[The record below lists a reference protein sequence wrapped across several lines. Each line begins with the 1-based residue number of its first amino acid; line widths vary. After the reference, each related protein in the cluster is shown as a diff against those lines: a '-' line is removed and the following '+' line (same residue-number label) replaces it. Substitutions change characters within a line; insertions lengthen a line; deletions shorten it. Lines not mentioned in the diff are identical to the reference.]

1 MKKRR
6 RAREI
11 TLQALYAAEISG
23 NDTFQIFENSVE
35 QEELPDDVMGFGA
48 DLFHKS
54 WKHREALDKEVASV
68 VKNWEFQR
76 IALIDRIIL
85 RMALCELMY
94 FDQIPPKVTINEAI
108 DLAKTFSTAK
118 SGRFV
123 NGILDA
129 LFQKLRESDRLI
141 KRGRGLVG

>member
-6 RAREI
+6 RAREV

-23 NDTFQIFENSVE
+23 NDISQIIENMFDREV
-35 QEELPDDVMGFGA
+35 LPEDVKDFGEG
-48 DLFHKS
+48 LFRKS
-54 WKHREALDKEVASV
+54 WTHREALDREVASV
-68 VKNWEFQR
+68 VENWEFQR
-76 IALIDRIIL
+76 IALIDRLIL
-85 RMALCELMY
+85 RMALCELVY

-118 SGRFV
+118 SGCFV

-129 LFQKLRESDRLI
+129 LFQKLRKSDRLI